1 MKIKDRTRKIFFAL
15 CNIGLMGIVIFAA
28 IFYSGHV
35 KKVQEQSKILD
46 FITTVESMK
55 QVSQNYINSERGY
68 VCDWAEYIT
77 QHDMTLEETMEFLR
91 TINTD
96 EERLAHI
103 VDMDSFEA
111 YSSYYPAGEE
121 KIDTYKK
128 YIGDTTE
135 AEDSFK
141 TTLFAMFNETDDS
154 CKVLGKYQL
163 DETHARVV
171 SVGKRVRLKVEDGYR
186 AYLLLRV
193 IPTDVIKKTWVFPM
207 EYKSAE
213 VGIITREGDYV
224 VQSNSMKS
232 GNFRDYIRAYNY
244 QDDFNKG
251 EALRNKLMQSENG
264 ILVYK
269 NFRGQDCLWYY
280 SSFGN
285 DTELDILA
293 MINMKEIKSST
304 EAWYIIF
311 IVCGT
316 LMLLML
322 VDGVHL
328 YRVNARLR
336 EAVNLANQ
344 ASEAKT
350 QFLSAMS
357 HDIRTPL
364 NAVIGMT
371 TIAKNNTDNPEYV
384 GKCLDK
390 TLNAGKQLLTL
401 INDVLDISKIES
413 GKLTLNPENVDLV
426 TFMDDLMDMQEAMV
440 KEKNISIFCDV
451 DELPYRYVYVD
462 QLRLNQI
469 FVNLLSNAVKYTDA
483 GGRIKIHMY
492 EKSLEKSDLH
502 TTLVFSVSDNG
513 IGMTEEFQKDMYDLF
528 SREVNTQ
535 VNRTQGTGL
544 GLSIVKQIVN
554 LLNGTIECNS
564 VQGEGTT
571 FTVTLNLPIVKSP
584 GTETV
589 KAGDDKIN
597 LDEMHLLVAEDNDLN
612 WEIIDVLL
620 SEHGVTCDRAENGL
634 ICVKKLKNSPDG
646 TYNGILM
653 DIQMPVMNGLEAT
666 RAIRALEDEAK
677 RKIPI
682 IAMTADAFAE
692 NVHECM
698 ECGMNGHVAKP
709 VDMSKL
715 LVYLNKMK
723 TGNC

>member
-1 MKIKDRTRKIFFAL
+1 MS
-15 CNIGLMGIVIFAA
+15 IV
-28 IFYSGHV
+28 
-35 KKVQEQSKILD
+35 
-46 FITTVESMK
+46 
-55 QVSQNYINSERGY
+55 
-68 VCDWAEYIT
+68 
-77 QHDMTLEETMEFLR
+77 QH
-91 TINTD
+91 
-96 EERLAHI
+96 
-103 VDMDSFEA
+103 
-111 YSSYYPAGEE
+111 
-121 KIDTYKK
+121 
-128 YIGDTTE
+128 
-135 AEDSFK
+135 
-141 TTLFAMFNETDDS
+141 
-154 CKVLGKYQL
+154 
-163 DETHARVV
+163 
-171 SVGKRVRLKVEDGYR
+171 
-186 AYLLLRV
+186 
-193 IPTDVIKKTWVFPM
+193 
-207 EYKSAE
+207 
-213 VGIITREGDYV
+213 
-224 VQSNSMKS
+224 
-232 GNFRDYIRAYNY
+232 
-244 QDDFNKG
+244 
-251 EALRNKLMQSENG
+251 RN
-264 ILVYK
+264 
-269 NFRGQDCLWYY
+269 DCLWYY

-293 MINMKEIKSST
+293 MINMEEIKSST
-304 EAWYIIF
+304 EAWYIVV

-316 LMLLML
+316 LMLLMV
-322 VDGVHL
+322 VDGLHL
-328 YRVNARLR
+328 YRVNERLR

-384 GKCLDK
+384 EQCLDK

-426 TFMDDLMDMQEAMV
+426 TYMDDLMDMQEAMV
-440 KEKNISIFCDV
+440 REKNISIFCDV

-483 GGRIKIHMY
+483 GGMIKIHMY

-571 FTVTLNLPIVKSP
+571 FTVTLN
-584 GTETV
+584 
-589 KAGDDKIN
+589 
-597 LDEMHLLVAEDNDLN
+597 
-612 WEIIDVLL
+612 
-620 SEHGVTCDRAENGL
+620 R
-634 ICVKKLKNSPDG
+634 
-646 TYNGILM
+646 ILM

-666 RAIRALEDEAK
+666 RAIRALGDETK
-677 RKIPI
+677 KKIPI

-698 ECGMNGHVAKP
+698 ESGMNGHVAKP

-715 LVYLNKMK
+715 LVYLNKIK

>member
-1 MKIKDRTRKIFFAL
+1 MS
-15 CNIGLMGIVIFAA
+15 IV
-28 IFYSGHV
+28 
-35 KKVQEQSKILD
+35 
-46 FITTVESMK
+46 
-55 QVSQNYINSERGY
+55 
-68 VCDWAEYIT
+68 
-77 QHDMTLEETMEFLR
+77 QH
-91 TINTD
+91 
-96 EERLAHI
+96 
-103 VDMDSFEA
+103 
-111 YSSYYPAGEE
+111 
-121 KIDTYKK
+121 
-128 YIGDTTE
+128 
-135 AEDSFK
+135 
-141 TTLFAMFNETDDS
+141 
-154 CKVLGKYQL
+154 
-163 DETHARVV
+163 
-171 SVGKRVRLKVEDGYR
+171 
-186 AYLLLRV
+186 
-193 IPTDVIKKTWVFPM
+193 
-207 EYKSAE
+207 
-213 VGIITREGDYV
+213 
-224 VQSNSMKS
+224 
-232 GNFRDYIRAYNY
+232 
-244 QDDFNKG
+244 
-251 EALRNKLMQSENG
+251 RN
-264 ILVYK
+264 
-269 NFRGQDCLWYY
+269 DCLWYY

-293 MINMKEIKSST
+293 MINMEEIKSST
-304 EAWYIIF
+304 EAWYIVV

-316 LMLLML
+316 LMLLMV
-322 VDGVHL
+322 VDGLHL
-328 YRVNARLR
+328 YRVNERLR

-384 GKCLDK
+384 EQCLDK

-426 TFMDDLMDMQEAMV
+426 TYMDDLMDMQEAMV
-440 KEKNISIFCDV
+440 REKNISIFCDV

-483 GGRIKIHMY
+483 GGMIKIHMY

-571 FTVTLNLPIVKSP
+571 FTVTLNLPIAKSP

-589 KAGDDKIN
+589 KAQDDRIN

-634 ICVKKLKNSPDG
+634 ICVEKLKNSPDG

-666 RAIRALEDEAK
+666 RAIRALGDETK
-677 RKIPI
+677 KKIPI

-698 ECGMNGHVAKP
+698 ESGMNGHVAKP

-715 LVYLNKMK
+715 LVYLNKIK

>member
-1 MKIKDRTRKIFFAL
+1 MKLMDKTRKIFL
-15 CNIGLMGIVIFAA
+15 GVSNITLIIIVILAA
-28 IFYSGHV
+28 IFYSKHV
-35 KKVQEQSKILD
+35 KNVQEQSKVLD

-77 QHDMTLEETMEFLR
+77 QHDMTLAEAMEFLR
-91 TINTD
+91 SINTD
-96 EERLAHI
+96 KERLAHI
-103 VDMDSFEA
+103 VDMDTFEA

-121 KIDTYKK
+121 KIDTYRK
-128 YIGDTTE
+128 YMGDMTE
-135 AEDSFK
+135 AEDSFR
-141 TTLFAMFNETDDS
+141 TTLIAMFNGTEDGF
-154 CKVLGKYQL
+154 KVLGKYQL

-171 SVGKRVRLKVEDGYR
+171 SVGKKVRLRTENGHRDF
-186 AYLLLRV
+186 LLLRI

-207 EYKSAE
+207 EYKTAE

-232 GNFRDYIRAYNY
+232 GNFRDYIRAYNF
-244 QDDFNKG
+244 QDDYNKVNDLQ
-251 EALRNKLMQSENG
+251 ARLMDTEQG
-264 ILVYK
+264 ILTYK
-269 NFRGQDCLWYY
+269 NFRGNECLWYY

-293 MINMKEIKSST
+293 MIDVEELKTTI

-316 LMLLML
+316 LMILM
-322 VDGVHL
+322 VIDGVHL
-328 YRVNARLR
+328 YMVNTRLR
-336 EAVNLANQ
+336 EAVKLANQ

-371 TIAKNNTDNPEYV
+371 TIAKKNTHNPEYV
-384 GKCLDK
+384 EECLDK
-390 TLNAGKQLLTL
+390 TLSAGKQLLTL

-413 GKLTLNPENVDLV
+413 GKITFNPENVDLE
-426 TFMDDLMDMQEAMV
+426 TFMADLMEMQEPMA
-440 KEKNISIFCDV
+440 KEKNISVFCDV
-451 DELPYRYVYVD
+451 DNLPYRYVYVD

-483 GGRIKIHMY
+483 GGIIKIHLY
-492 EKSLEKSDLH
+492 EKSLEQSDLY
-502 TTLVFSVSDNG
+502 TKLVFSVSDNG
-513 IGMTEEFQKDMYDLF
+513 IGMTEEFQKNMYNLF

-544 GLSIVKQIVN
+544 GLSIVKQIVD

-564 VQGEGTT
+564 IHGEGTT
-571 FTVTLNLPIVKSP
+571 FIVTLKLPIAKQVEKQQVEVKK
-584 GTETV
+584 E
-589 KAGDDKIN
+589 KAN
-597 LDEMHLLVAEDNDLN
+597 LNELHLLVAEDNDLN

-620 SEHGVTCDRAENGL
+620 SEQGITCDRAENGKV
-634 ICVKKLKNSPDG
+634 CVEMLKNTPAG
-646 TYNGILM
+646 TYDGILM

-666 RAIRALEDEAK
+666 RTIRALKDENK
-677 RKIPI
+677 NKIPI
-682 IAMTADAFAE
+682 VAMTADAFAE
-692 NVHECM
+692 NVQECL

-709 VDMSKL
+709 VDMNKL
-715 LVYLNKMK
+715 LVYLNRMK
-723 TGNC
+723 A

>member
-1 MKIKDRTRKIFFAL
+1 MS
-15 CNIGLMGIVIFAA
+15 IV
-28 IFYSGHV
+28 
-35 KKVQEQSKILD
+35 
-46 FITTVESMK
+46 
-55 QVSQNYINSERGY
+55 
-68 VCDWAEYIT
+68 
-77 QHDMTLEETMEFLR
+77 QH
-91 TINTD
+91 
-96 EERLAHI
+96 
-103 VDMDSFEA
+103 
-111 YSSYYPAGEE
+111 
-121 KIDTYKK
+121 
-128 YIGDTTE
+128 
-135 AEDSFK
+135 
-141 TTLFAMFNETDDS
+141 
-154 CKVLGKYQL
+154 
-163 DETHARVV
+163 
-171 SVGKRVRLKVEDGYR
+171 
-186 AYLLLRV
+186 
-193 IPTDVIKKTWVFPM
+193 
-207 EYKSAE
+207 
-213 VGIITREGDYV
+213 
-224 VQSNSMKS
+224 
-232 GNFRDYIRAYNY
+232 
-244 QDDFNKG
+244 
-251 EALRNKLMQSENG
+251 RN
-264 ILVYK
+264 
-269 NFRGQDCLWYY
+269 DCLWYY

-293 MINMKEIKSST
+293 MINMEEIKSST
-304 EAWYIIF
+304 EAWYIVV

-316 LMLLML
+316 LMLLMV
-322 VDGVHL
+322 VDGLRL
-328 YRVNARLR
+328 YRVNERLR

-384 GKCLDK
+384 EQCLDK

-426 TFMDDLMDMQEAMV
+426 TYMDDLMDMQEAMV
-440 KEKNISIFCDV
+440 REKNISIFCDV

-483 GGRIKIHMY
+483 GGMIKIHMY

-554 LLNGTIECNS
+554 LLNGTMECNS

-571 FTVTLNLPIVKSP
+571 FTVTLN
-584 GTETV
+584 
-589 KAGDDKIN
+589 
-597 LDEMHLLVAEDNDLN
+597 
-612 WEIIDVLL
+612 
-620 SEHGVTCDRAENGL
+620 R
-634 ICVKKLKNSPDG
+634 
-646 TYNGILM
+646 ILM

-666 RAIRALEDEAK
+666 RAIRALGDETK
-677 RKIPI
+677 KKIPI

-698 ECGMNGHVAKP
+698 ESGMNGHVAKP

-715 LVYLNKMK
+715 LVYLNKIK